1 MNKSIFFDDV
11 RSCDLTRNEFV
22 QLAATNLNYH
32 AIMNLRGAR
41 LCDIDLRNLH
51 LNNFNFTYCDLR
63 GAKFT
68 GAQLSQSNWNQFEG
82 ANIEDAIFDE
92 SHKPK
97 LKDAINIELATFI

>member
-1 MNKSIFFDDV
+1 
-11 RSCDLTRNEFV
+11 
-22 QLAATNLNYH
+22 
-32 AIMNLRGAR
+32 
-41 LCDIDLRNLH
+41 
-51 LNNFNFTYCDLR
+51 LR